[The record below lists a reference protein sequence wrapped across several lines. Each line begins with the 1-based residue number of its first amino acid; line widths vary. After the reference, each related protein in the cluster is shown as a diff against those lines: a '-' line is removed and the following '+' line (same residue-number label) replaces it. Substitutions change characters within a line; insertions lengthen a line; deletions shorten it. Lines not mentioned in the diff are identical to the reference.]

1 MLHMTAK
8 ILQVVGMLTLGI
20 ALIVYGFLEE
30 NMNAELG
37 ALLAGSVIFYMGRL
51 LERRAGGRD

>member
-1 MLHMTAK
+1 MTAK

-37 ALLAGSVIFYMGRL
+37 ALLAGSVIFLVGRL

>member
-37 ALLAGSVIFYMGRL
+37 ALLAGSVIFLVGRL
-51 LERRAGGRD
+51 LERRTGGRD

>member
-1 MLHMTAK
+1 MTAK

>member
-1 MLHMTAK
+1 MLPVMGK
-8 ILQVVGMLTLGI
+8 ILEVVGMLTLGI
-20 ALIVYGFLEE
+20 ALIVYGFLEN

-37 ALLAGSVIFYMGRL
+37 FLLAGSVIFCIGRL

>member
-1 MLHMTAK
+1 MLPMAGK
-8 ILQVVGMLTLGI
+8 ILEVVGMLTLGI

-37 ALLAGSVIFYMGRL
+37 FLLAGSVIFYIGHL
-51 LERRAGGRD
+51 LERRARGRD

>member
-1 MLHMTAK
+1 MGK
-8 ILQVVGMLTLGI
+8 ILEVVGMLTLGI
-20 ALIVYGFLEE
+20 ALIVYGFLEN

-37 ALLAGSVIFYMGRL
+37 FLLAGSVIFCIGRL